1 MVLMLVWAAAAAVPS
16 APSLTPSAAVLDVL
30 VALAAVLAVGQ
41 LLGRLCARVSQPP
54 VIGEVIGGILLGPS
68 VLGRIAPNIG
78 HMVLPG
84 EVGPILNQLAQ
95 LGAVLY
101 MFLVGIEL
109 DFEFVRARANS
120 TIAIALA
127 GIAVPFAAGAA
138 FALALFPFGAS
149 VGISLATYASFLGV
163 ALSVTAFPVLARIL
177 ADSGIQRTEL
187 GRLALACAAMADV
200 TAWCLL
206 ALVIGAA
213 QASLAH
219 AAGTIALTG
228 VFVILMLTVA
238 RPLLAHLGAQ
248 TQTLVSRSRL
258 AWLLVAVL
266 LSAAT
271 TEALGVHAIFGA
283 FLLGTLIPTGTPLAR
298 SLIGRL
304 EDVVTT
310 LLLPAFFAVTGL
322 RMQMS
327 LISGPAEWAVLLV
340 LIVVASAGKIGGT
353 TLAARIRG
361 QDWRTALGLGIL
373 MNTRG
378 LMELIVLNIGLDL
391 GIISPTLFAVLVLM
405 AIATTVATGPALSL
419 LGIWTRHRTA
429 TLASRVDPG

>member
-1 MVLMLVWAAAAAVPS
+1 
-16 APSLTPSAAVLDVL
+16 
-30 VALAAVLAVGQ
+30 
-41 LLGRLCARVSQPP
+41 
-54 VIGEVIGGILLGPS
+54 
-68 VLGRIAPNIG
+68 
-78 HMVLPG
+78 
-84 EVGPILNQLAQ
+84 
-95 LGAVLY
+95 
-101 MFLVGIEL
+101 
-109 DFEFVRARANS
+109 
-120 TIAIALA
+120 
-127 GIAVPFAAGAA
+127 
-138 FALALFPFGAS
+138 
-149 VGISLATYASFLGV
+149 
-163 ALSVTAFPVLARIL
+163 
-177 ADSGIQRTEL
+177 
-187 GRLALACAAMADV
+187 
-200 TAWCLL
+200 
-206 ALVIGAA
+206 
-213 QASLAH
+213 
-219 AAGTIALTG
+219 
-228 VFVILMLTVA
+228 
-238 RPLLAHLGAQ
+238 
-248 TQTLVSRSRL
+248 L